1 MPEKVRAWEEQGY
14 EDDDPQVDLTQD
26 YYPGTYAVDD
36 DAAAEVPY
44 DIEEYDNVFSSYIE
58 AKSQLNR
65 LRTSRG
71 FYPVVAMVQQPV
83 ADRRPSKG
91 KGKSR
96 SKSKGQSKGSKE
108 GSKGLQP
115 QKGSAQARGKV
126 VLAGAFA

>member
-14 EDDDPQVDLTQD
+14 EDDPQVDLTQD

-65 LRTSRG
+65 LRTTIQLRRWSNSRLRIG
-71 FYPVVAMVQQPV
+71 DLQKERASP
-83 ADRRPSKG
+83 
-91 KGKSR
+91 
-96 SKSKGQSKGSKE
+96 GQSQRDSQKE
-108 GSKGLQP
+108 AKKD
-115 QKGSAQARGKV
+115 QKGYSHRRDQLKHEEKML
-126 VLAGAFA
+126 LAGAFA